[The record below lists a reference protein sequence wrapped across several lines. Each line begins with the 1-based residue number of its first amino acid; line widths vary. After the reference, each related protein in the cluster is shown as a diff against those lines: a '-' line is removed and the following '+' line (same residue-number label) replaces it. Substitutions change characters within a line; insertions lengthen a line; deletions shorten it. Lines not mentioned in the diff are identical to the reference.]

1 MTRSAYSSIK
11 GYSYQFLHTISE
23 ILTSNSDGKVFTIE
37 GIEDLDVESE
47 DEKVLIQYKYHEE
60 QAFVNSKVAKPIALM
75 FNHFLDNQDKQIK
88 YKLFIFLAD
97 NSLPDLDVEILLS
110 ILKLKGSTDNIDDNK
125 KTLVKDLQLVAK
137 FKSKL
142 EWKLTQK
149 YDELENDVIT
159 KLTSLNR
166 LTNEESK
173 ILYLSNAIKF
183 IIDLAIQKNEV
194 SRQITK
200 RLFIDK
206 LNAYKD
212 VIYTSY
218 LLREKGFTEL
228 KSILKKQKVTLNI
241 KPNTTDYII
250 NICDINRN
258 ELPFFMIEL
267 SKKFCYKGNKD
278 DYRPLLFIIDC
289 DITQYKEFKGKIYSY
304 LVSNSEDIKIND
316 GYEDYSFNIKKFND
330 TRIHRPHRKTNHKYN
345 MVSFNF
351 RLLHKSIYLQNI
363 TQIAHS
369 NPCLFMIDREYTDLI
384 NTTEKHFYLNK
395 TLNNQQLIE
404 LIGE

>member
-11 GYSYQFLHTISE
+11 GYSYQFLHTVSN
-23 ILTSNSDGKVFTIE
+23 ILTSSADNNVFTIE
-37 GIEDLDVESE
+37 GVEDLDIASAE
-47 DEKVLIQYKYHEE
+47 EKVLIQYKYHEE

-75 FNHFLDNQDKQIK
+75 FNHFLDNQDKKIK

-97 NSLPDLDVEILLS
+97 NSLPNLDENILLS
-110 ILKLKGSTDNIDDNK
+110 ILKLKGSTDYIDGNK
-125 KTLVKDLQLVAK
+125 KTQVKDLQLVAN
-137 FKSKL
+137 FKSKF
-142 EWKLTQK
+142 EWMLTQK
-149 YDELENDVIT
+149 YDELENNVIT
-159 KLTSLNR
+159 KLACLNR

-173 ILYLSNAIKF
+173 ILYLSNAIKI
-183 IIDLAIQKNEV
+183 IIDLAMQKNEV

-218 LLREKGFTEL
+218 LFREKGFAKL
-228 KSILKKQKVTLNI
+228 KSIIKKQKVTLNI

-250 NICDINRN
+250 NICDIGRN

-267 SKKFCYKGNKD
+267 SKKFCYKGSKSD
-278 DYRPLLFIIDC
+278 HKPLTFIIDC
-289 DITQYKEFKGKIYSY
+289 DKTRYHEFKAKVHEYF
-304 LVSNSEDIKIND
+304 VSNNESIKIND
-316 GYEDYSFNIKKFND
+316 GYEDYTFSTSLFNEQPLCSTNRAGNKFENL
-330 TRIHRPHRKTNHKYN
+330 
-345 MVSFNF
+345 SFNF
-351 RLLHKSIYLQNI
+351 KLLHRDIYLQNI
-363 TQIAHS
+363 AHIVYS
-369 NPCLFMIDREYTDLI
+369 NACLFVIDNDSTNLANITNKR
-384 NTTEKHFYLNK
+384 FYLNR